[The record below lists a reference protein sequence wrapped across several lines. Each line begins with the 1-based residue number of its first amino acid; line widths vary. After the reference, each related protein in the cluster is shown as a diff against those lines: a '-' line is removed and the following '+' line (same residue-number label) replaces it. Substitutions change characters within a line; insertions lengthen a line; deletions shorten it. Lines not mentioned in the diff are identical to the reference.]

1 MVNGP
6 YCEGKTVVST
16 DRESPTPTIAR
27 IWRGRTRS
35 KDADAYAVYMAEAG
49 LRDMV
54 RNGALGVQMFRENH
68 GDETGFIAVKYWES
82 FETMAAWAGD
92 DPLQVR
98 HLPRD
103 PEFLIEM
110 PERVQVLDIVEN
122 TW

>member
-1 MVNGP
+1 
-6 YCEGKTVVST
+6 
-16 DRESPTPTIAR
+16 
-27 IWRGRTRS
+27 
-35 KDADAYAVYMAEAG
+35 MAEAG
-49 LRDMV
+49 LRDME
-54 RNGALGVQMFRENH
+54 RNGALGVQMFREHH
-68 GDETGFIAVKYWES
+68 GNETVFMALTYWES

-122 TW
+122 TWSEQLCQSVVVLLPVGSFSDLEELEVCSSGL